1 MVQVNPETHSP
12 LSRALPTRTLFSRA
26 RATHPSTTTTM
37 VLCGVYSDVKPADA
51 DVQAL
56 LSSPEVRRLAAPR
69 DDRAGTV

>member
-1 MVQVNPETHSP
+1 
-12 LSRALPTRTLFSRA
+12 
-26 RATHPSTTTTM
+26 M